1 MPNKPIQPVSIVSP
15 GFFGINTQDSG
26 VTLDLS
32 FTLEADNAVIDKSGR
47 MAARKG
53 WEYNTT
59 AGGTSTL
66 PESMVEFDAYTAGN
80 SYKIISGGNNNL
92 YEGETSMSAMPVY
105 NANANS
111 TITYTITDN
120 CWQFSQQ
127 EYQSGTNFSPHMY
140 ITQKSHPPLVYHKL
154 PTGGGGGGG
163 SHSHTGDF
171 GLQRLADVG
180 NLPSG
185 YAADTFTPNAA
196 LSAFGRMWMADIE
209 DDPLTIYHS
218 VLLNGSDFTGSGS
231 GQLNLEKVIPGGDKI
246 TALASHNNFLVIF
259 CERNIVIYS
268 NADDVSNLAL
278 NDVIIGVGCIAR
290 DSIQVIGT
298 DLIFLS
304 DSGLRSLGRT
314 IQEKSAPLRDLSK
327 NVRDNLIALVN
338 TEDKA
343 RIRSEYYEREA
354 FYLLTLPASGFTFC
368 FDVRATLPDGAY
380 RVTRWDSIDPSSL
393 VVTHNNRLLMG
404 QPDGIAEYK
413 NFTDNGSSYVFS
425 YLSPYLDFGR
435 PDITKIPKKINVTVI
450 GATNT
455 TLALKWAFDYENS
468 FNTSDVTTKEGNIA
482 EYGTAEYN
490 IAEYS
495 ASVFI
500 DKLSTQLSGNGNILQ
515 VGVNA
520 AIDSNPLS
528 LQKIDIYSVLGRT
541 I

>member
-1 MPNKPIQPVSIVSP
+1 
-15 GFFGINTQDSG
+15 
-26 VTLDLS
+26 
-32 FTLEADNAVIDKSGR
+32 
-47 MAARKG
+47 
-53 WEYNTT
+53 
-59 AGGTSTL
+59 
-66 PESMVEFDAYTAGN
+66 
-80 SYKIISGGNNNL
+80 
-92 YEGETSMSAMPVY
+92 
-105 NANANS
+105 
-111 TITYTITDN
+111 
-120 CWQFSQQ
+120 
-127 EYQSGTNFSPHMY
+127 
-140 ITQKSHPPLVYHKL
+140 
-154 PTGGGGGGG
+154 
-163 SHSHTGDF
+163 
-171 GLQRLADVG
+171 
-180 NLPSG
+180 
-185 YAADTFTPNAA
+185 
-196 LSAFGRMWMADIE
+196 MADIK

-218 VLLNGSDFTGSGS
+218 VLLDGSDFTGSGS
-231 GQLNLEKVIPGGDKI
+231 GQLNLEKVVPGGDKI
-246 TALASHNNFLVIF
+246 TALAAHNNFLVIF
-259 CERNIVIYS
+259 CEHHIVLYQ
-268 NADDVSNLAL
+268 NADDISNISL
-278 NDVIIGVGCIAR
+278 NDVIVGIGCIAR

-298 DLIFLS
+298 DLVFLS

-327 NVRDNLIALVN
+327 NVRDNFLALVAVEN
-338 TEDKA
+338 KDE
-343 RIRSEYYEREA
+343 IRSVYYEKEA

-380 RVTRWDSIDPSSL
+380 RVTRWDSIDPSAL
-393 VVTHNNRLLMG
+393 AVTHDNRLLIG
-404 QPDGIAEYK
+404 QTDGIAEYK

-450 GATNT
+450 GAINT

-468 FNTSDVTTKEGNIA
+468 FNNADVQTQEGNIA

>member
-1 MPNKPIQPVSIVSP
+1 MPNKPIQPVAITSP

-53 WEYNTT
+53 WEYQTT

-66 PESMVEFDAYTAGN
+66 PEALVEFDAYTGTD
-80 SYKIISGGNNNL
+80 SYSIISGGNNNL
-92 YEGETSMSAMPVY
+92 YEGEGTMSAMPVY
-105 NANANS
+105 NTNANA

-120 CWQFSQQ
+120 NWQFKQA
-127 EYQSGTNFSPHMY
+127 EFESGLNFSPHMY
-140 ITQKSHPPLVYHKL
+140 AVQKGHPTLVYHKL
-154 PTGGGGGGG
+154 PVGGGGGG
-163 SHSHTGDF
+163 SHAHTGDF

-180 NLPSG
+180 NVPAG
-185 YAADTFTPNAA
+185 YSATTFTPNVA
-196 LSAFGRMWMADIE
+196 LSAFGRMWMADIAN
-209 DDPLTIYHS
+209 DPLTIYHS
-218 VLLNGSDFTGSGS
+218 VLLDGSDFSGSGS
-231 GQLNLEKVIPGGDKI
+231 GQLNLEKVVPGGDKI
-246 TALASHNNFLVIF
+246 TALAAHNNFLVIF
-259 CERNIVIYS
+259 CEHHIVLYQS
-268 NADDVSNLAL
+268 ADDVSNISL
-278 NDVIIGVGCIAR
+278 NDVIVGTGCIAR
-290 DSIQVIGT
+290 DSVQVIGT
-298 DLIFLS
+298 DLVFLS

-327 NVRDNLIALVN
+327 NVRDNFLALVAVEN
-338 TEDKA
+338 KEE
-343 RIRSEYYEREA
+343 IRSVYYEKEA

-380 RVTRWDSIDPSSL
+380 RVTRWDSIDPSSFI
-393 VVTHNNRLLMG
+393 VTHNNRLLMG
-404 QPDGIAEYK
+404 QTDGIAEYK

-455 TLALKWAFDYENS
+455 TLSLKWAFDYENS
-468 FNTSDVTTKEGNIA
+468 FNTTDVQTQEGNIA

>member
-1 MPNKPIQPVSIVSP
+1 MPNKPIQPVAITSP

-53 WEYNTT
+53 WEYQTT

-66 PESMVEFDAYTAGN
+66 PEVLVEFDAYTATN
-80 SYKIISGGNNNL
+80 SYNIISGGNNNL
-92 YEGETSMSAMPVY
+92 YEGEGTMSALPVY
-105 NANANS
+105 NVSATGTLGYS
-111 TITYTITDN
+111 ITDN
-120 CWQFSQQ
+120 NWQFKQA
-127 EYQSGTNFSPHMY
+127 EFESGLNFSPHMY
-140 ITQKSHPPLVYHKL
+140 AVQKNHQPLVYNKL
-154 PTGGGGGGG
+154 PTG
-163 SHSHTGDF
+163 SF
-171 GLQRLADVG
+171 GFRRLVDVG
-180 NLPSG
+180 NVPSG
-185 YAADTFTPNAA
+185 YGATTFIPNVA
-196 LSAFGRMWMADIE
+196 LSAFGRMWMADIK

-218 VLLNGSDFTGSGS
+218 VLLDGSDFTGSGS
-231 GQLNLEKVIPGGDKI
+231 GQLNLEKVVPGGDKI
-246 TALASHNNFLVIF
+246 TALAAHNNFLVIF
-259 CERNIVIYS
+259 CEHHIVLYQ
-268 NADDVSNLAL
+268 NADDISNISL
-278 NDVIIGVGCIAR
+278 NDVIVGIGCIAS

-298 DLIFLS
+298 DLVFLS

-327 NVRDNLIALVN
+327 NVRDNFLALVAVEN
-338 TEDKA
+338 NDE
-343 RIRSEYYEREA
+343 IRSVYYEKEA

-380 RVTRWDSIDPSSL
+380 RVTRWDSIDPSAL
-393 VVTHNNRLLMG
+393 AVTHDNRLLIG
-404 QPDGIAEYK
+404 QTDGIAEYK
-413 NFTDNGSSYVFS
+413 NFTDNGSSYIFS

-450 GATNT
+450 GAINT

-468 FNTSDVTTKEGNIA
+468 FNTAEIETKEGNIA

-520 AIDSNPLS
+520 AIDNNPLS

>member
-1 MPNKPIQPVSIVSP
+1 MY
-15 GFFGINTQDSG
+15 
-26 VTLDLS
+26 
-32 FTLEADNAVIDKSGR
+32 AVQ
-47 MAARKG
+47 KG
-53 WEYNTT
+53 H
-59 AGGTSTL
+59 
-66 PESMVEFDAYTAGN
+66 
-80 SYKIISGGNNNL
+80 
-92 YEGETSMSAMPVY
+92 
-105 NANANS
+105 
-111 TITYTITDN
+111 
-120 CWQFSQQ
+120 Q
-127 EYQSGTNFSPHMY
+127 
-140 ITQKSHPPLVYHKL
+140 PLVYNKL
-154 PTGGGGGGG
+154 PTGI
-163 SHSHTGDF
+163 F
-171 GLQRLADVG
+171 GFRRLVDVG
-180 NLPSG
+180 NVPSG
-185 YAADTFTPNAA
+185 YGATTFIPNVA
-196 LSAFGRMWMADIE
+196 LSAFGRMWMADIK

-218 VLLNGSDFTGSGS
+218 VLLDGSDFTGSGS
-231 GQLNLEKVIPGGDKI
+231 GQLNLEKVVPGGDKI
-246 TALASHNNFLVIF
+246 TALAAHNNFLVIF
-259 CERNIVIYS
+259 CEHHIVLYQ
-268 NADDVSNLAL
+268 NADDISNISL
-278 NDVIIGVGCIAR
+278 NDVIVGIGCIAR

-298 DLIFLS
+298 DLVFLS

-327 NVRDNLIALVN
+327 NVRDNFLALVAVEN
-338 TEDKA
+338 KEE
-343 RIRSEYYEREA
+343 IRSVYYEKEA

-380 RVTRWDSIDPSSL
+380 RVTRWDSIDPSSFI
-393 VVTHNNRLLMG
+393 VTNDNRLLLG
-404 QPDGIAEYK
+404 KTDGIAEYK

-455 TLALKWAFDYENS
+455 TLALKWAFDYSNS
-468 FNTSDVTTKEGNIA
+468 FNTSDVQTQEGNIA

>member
-1 MPNKPIQPVSIVSP
+1 
-15 GFFGINTQDSG
+15 
-26 VTLDLS
+26 
-32 FTLEADNAVIDKSGR
+32 
-47 MAARKG
+47 
-53 WEYNTT
+53 
-59 AGGTSTL
+59 
-66 PESMVEFDAYTAGN
+66 
-80 SYKIISGGNNNL
+80 
-92 YEGETSMSAMPVY
+92 MSAMPVY
-105 NANANS
+105 NAAANA
-111 TITYTITDN
+111 TITYSITDN
-120 CWQFSQQ
+120 NWQFKQA
-127 EYQSGTNFSPHMY
+127 EFESGLNFSPHMY
-140 ITQKSHPPLVYHKL
+140 AVQKSHPPLVYHKL
-154 PTGGGGGGG
+154 PVGGGGGG
-163 SHSHTGDF
+163 SHAHTGDF

-180 NLPSG
+180 NVPAG
-185 YAADTFTPNAA
+185 YSATTFTPNVA
-196 LSAFGRMWMADIE
+196 LSAFGRMWMADIAN
-209 DDPLTIYHS
+209 DPLTIYHS
-218 VLLNGSDFTGSGS
+218 VLLDGSDFSGSGS
-231 GQLNLEKVIPGGDKI
+231 GQLNLEKVVPGGDKI
-246 TALASHNNFLVIF
+246 TALAAHNNFLVIF
-259 CERNIVIYS
+259 CEHHIVLYQ
-268 NADDVSNLAL
+268 NADDISNISL
-278 NDVIIGVGCIAR
+278 NDVIVGTGCIAR
-290 DSIQVIGT
+290 DSVQVIGT
-298 DLIFLS
+298 DLVFLS

-327 NVRDNLIALVN
+327 NVRDNFLALVAVEN
-338 TEDKA
+338 KDE
-343 RIRSEYYEREA
+343 IRSVYYEKEA

-380 RVTRWDSIDPSSL
+380 RVTRWDSIDPSSFI
-393 VVTHNNRLLMG
+393 VTNDNRLLIG

-455 TLALKWAFDYENS
+455 TLSLKWAFDYENS
-468 FNTSDVTTKEGNIA
+468 FNTSDVQTQEGNIA